1 MISEELRQKVRDER
15 YKARVKQ
22 AVDSGVRPLVLKYYQ
37 INACDSKLPMAYR
50 AVTVI
55 NSTSEGVL
63 TPRQYH
69 NATDKS
75 KVGLHMAEWSVIA
88 AMKAITKMVEAGREI
103 AWVSVH
109 CPSMMVSRVDMY
121 EWMKHLIK
129 KYDFKYPEK
138 LCLEFMPSLLREK
151 TADARLSVLD
161 MKLLG
166 VKTMLVGGASGE
178 CPISKLV
185 SIPVDM
191 VMLSGS
197 VTALTG
203 SRNKP
208 KVVQSLVAYIQSM
221 RAEVYAEGVLDDEQ
235 VRLLSRMDCIG
246 YSTSAKY
253 TGNSATERN
262 MGFDKALCQKNTEE
276 GIGV

>member
-1 MISEELRQKVRDER
+1 MIAEDLRQRAREER

-22 AVDSGVRPLVLKYYQ
+22 AVDAGVRPLVLKYYQ
-37 INACDSKLPMAYR
+37 VNACDSKLPMAYR

-63 TPRQYH
+63 TPRHY
-69 NATDKS
+69 NSTDKS
-75 KVGLHMAEWSVIA
+75 RIGLHMAEWSVVA

-103 AWVSVH
+103 AWISVH

-166 VKTMLVGGASGE
+166 VKTMLVGGASGD

-208 KVVQSLVAYIQSM
+208 KVVPTLVAYIQSM
-221 RAEVYAEGVLDDEQ
+221 RADVYAEGVLDDEQ
-235 VRLLSRMDCIG
+235 VRLLSRMECVG
-246 YSTSAKY
+246 YSTSGKY
-253 TGNSATERN
+253 KGKSATERN
-262 MGFDKALCQKNTEE
+262 MSFERALCQKDTED
-276 GIGV
+276 GIGL